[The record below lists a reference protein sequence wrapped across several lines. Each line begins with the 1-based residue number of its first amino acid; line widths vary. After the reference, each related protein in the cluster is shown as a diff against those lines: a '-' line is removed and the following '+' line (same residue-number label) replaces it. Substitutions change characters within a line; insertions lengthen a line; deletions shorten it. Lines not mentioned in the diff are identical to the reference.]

1 MTIQTIR
8 VFVEAV
14 TTATVSGICIC
25 FWMIFIAEIWKWALG
40 VMKRALVSLFPGL
53 KDLGRKRPKKKK
65 DGRDLVP

>member
-65 DGRDLVP
+65 DGGDLVP